1 MYVVRPVELTDIA
14 ALEALAAVSMPGVHT
29 LPKTREK
36 IVAMVE
42 RSIASFAAHVDIPSE
57 EAYLLVLEAPGE
69 PGIVGTAAIFAAAG
83 SNGTYFSFRN
93 DVIQQV
99 SRDLNISHSV
109 HALTLCSELTGYSQ
123 LSSFYVGEREHGTA
137 EAALLSR
144 ARLMFAV
151 LAPHRF
157 SDRFFVP
164 LAGVTDSAGGS
175 PFWDALG
182 RKFFKMDFL
191 DAERVIGGARNRT
204 LIVELMPHYPVYV
217 PLLPGDAQAAMGQ
230 IHPSG
235 ELAFN
240 LLTAEGFEAD
250 DYIDIFDGGPI
261 LQAHKNSLRT
271 FSGALQRRVALA
283 DEAPDRGRE
292 PQVRY
297 AVAAAAEHQFR
308 AVVTHCAA
316 LESQVNVSLSADV
329 QDAFERLSGVTIS
342 EGYGLTEAGPTTHCN
357 PIQGP
362 HPHGSMGVPF
372 PDTDARI
379 VDVETG
385 HRDVSIGEAGEL
397 VVRGPQ
403 VMQGY
408 WNNEAETRAVLRDG
422 WLYTGDIVRRDEDGF
437 FFFMDR
443 KKDVIKPWGDRKS
456 VV

>member
-1 MYVVRPVELTDIA
+1 MYVVRPVELADIA
-14 ALEALAAVSMPGVHT
+14 ALEALAAVPMPGVHT

-36 IVAMVE
+36 ILAMIE
-42 RSIASFAAHVDIPSE
+42 ASMASFAAQVDIPSE
-57 EAYLLVLEAPGE
+57 ESYLLVLESLADRA
-69 PGIVGTAAIFAAAG
+69 IVGTAAIFAAAG

-123 LSSFYVGEREHGTA
+123 LSSFYVGKQEHGTP

-164 LAGVTDSAGGS
+164 LAGVTDGDGGS

-182 RKFFKMDFL
+182 RKFFQMDFL

-250 DYIDIFDGGPI
+250 DYIDLFDGGPI

-271 FSGALQRRVALA
+271 FTGALQRRVST
-283 DEAPDRGRE
+283 APETRDRGRE
-292 PQVRY
+292 PALRY
-297 AVAAAAEHQFR
+297 AISSGAEHNFR
-308 AVVTHCAA
+308 AVIAHTAA
-316 LESQVNVSLSADV
+316 LESQVTVALPAEVLETLQVAD
-329 QDAFERLSGVTIS
+329 G
-342 EGYGLTEAGPTTHCN
+342 
-357 PIQGP
+357 
-362 HPHGSMGVPF
+362 
-372 PDTDARI
+372 DTVICVRI
-379 VDVETG
+379 
-385 HRDVSIGEAGEL
+385 
-397 VVRGPQ
+397 
-403 VMQGY
+403 
-408 WNNEAETRAVLRDG
+408 
-422 WLYTGDIVRRDEDGF
+422 
-437 FFFMDR
+437 
-443 KKDVIKPWGDRKS
+443 
-456 VV
+456 